1 MKDKDKIEEM
11 MRVALEVGFFMRK
24 AQKEYFKTKTREK
37 LIDSKRL
44 ETAFDLRLAQLG
56 YK

>member
-1 MKDKDKIEEM
+1 MAGEVNEAL
-11 MRVALEVGFFMRK
+11 MRQALEVGLQMRK
-24 AQKEYFKTKTREK
+24 RQKEYFKTRDKQV

-44 ETAFDLRLAQLG
+44 ETAFDLRLATLG